1 MDLIDRYLVAVR
13 RQLPQDL
20 QDDVIAE
27 LKDSLRSEAEDH
39 EASTGHPMSS
49 DEQSAML
56 KKRGHPFLMASR
68 YVPQQFLIGPALFP
82 YYRQT
87 LKFVVFWVVLPIV
100 LIGGAVHAIYAA
112 DPAGVWSRVIAGA
125 WNGAIYSVGI
135 VTLVFTIL
143 ENTFARVTEGPRR
156 ITLLDRWN
164 PAKLP
169 DPQQGRLVPRSES
182 VISLVFTLTFLVWW
196 TGLVR
201 VPEFP
206 VFTAGPVTFVP
217 APVWGELYYPILFL
231 LLSSIVI
238 YVIDMARPWRTLTIS
253 AIDVVV
259 NLFYVAVVVI
269 VLRAW
274 HLVDV
279 TGDPQHASQL
289 DRVSY
294 LANNTLR
301 GTFMVIGLI
310 ASFDILYELWKMLG
324 ARRSTTV

>member
-20 QDDVIAE
+20 QDDVVAE
-27 LKDSLRSEAEDH
+27 LKDSLRSEAEEH
-39 EASTGHPMSS
+39 EAATGRPMTV
-49 DEQSAML
+49 DEQSAVL

-68 YVPQQFLIGPALFP
+68 YMPQQYLIGPALFP

-87 LKFVVFWVVLPIV
+87 VKFVVFWVVLPLVI
-100 LIGGAVHAIYAA
+100 IGGALHAIYAA
-112 DPAGVWSRVIAGA
+112 DPAGVWSRVLAGA
-125 WNGAIYSVGI
+125 WNGGIYSVGI
-135 VTLVFTIL
+135 VTIVFAIL
-143 ENTFARVTEGPRR
+143 ENTFAKVDKGPRR
-156 ITLLDRWN
+156 ITLLDNWN

-169 DPQQGRLVPRSES
+169 DPQQGRMVPRSES

-206 VFTAGPVTFVP
+206 VFTAGPVRFVP
-217 APVWGELYYPILFL
+217 APVWGDLYVPILLL
-231 LLSSIVI
+231 LLSSTVI
-238 YVIDMARPWRTLTIS
+238 YLVDMVRPWRTLTIS

-259 NLFYVAVVVI
+259 NLLYLAVVVV

-279 TGDPQHASQL
+279 VGDAQYAAQL
-289 DRVSY
+289 ERLSY
-294 LANNTLR
+294 VANNTLR
-301 GTFMVIGLI
+301 GTFMVIGVI
-310 ASFDILYELWKMLG
+310 ASFDVLYEVWKMAG
-324 ARRSTTV
+324 ARRDRAV

>member
-13 RQLPQDL
+13 RQLPQDF

-27 LKDSLRSEAEDH
+27 LKDSLRSEAEEH
-39 EASTGHPMSS
+39 ENATGRPMTE

-68 YVPQQFLIGPALFP
+68 YLPQQHLIGPALFP

-87 LKFVVFWVVLPIV
+87 LKVVVFWVVLPIV

-135 VTLVFTIL
+135 VTLVFAIL
-143 ENTFARVTEGPRR
+143 ENTFARVKEGPRR
-156 ITLLDRWN
+156 ITLLDNWN

-169 DPQQGRLVPRSES
+169 EPSEGREVPRSES
-182 VISLVFTLTFLVWW
+182 LIGLIFALTFLVWW

-201 VPEFP
+201 VPDFL
-206 VFTAGPVTFVP
+206 
-217 APVWGELYYPILFL
+217 VWGDDPVRVVPTPIWGQLYYPILL
-231 LLSSIVI
+231 ALISSIAI
-238 YVIDMARPWRTLTIS
+238 YLIDLVRPWRTLTIS
-253 AIDVVV
+253 IVDIGVGLLHVAIVVV
-259 NLFYVAVVVI
+259 

-279 TGDPQHASQL
+279 TGAPQHADQL
-289 DRVSY
+289 ARFSY
-294 LANNTLR
+294 LLNNTVR
-301 GTFMVIGLI
+301 GVFMAIGLV
-310 ASFDILYELWKMLG
+310 AAFDILYELWKMLG